1 MPRRREA
8 SLRSSSSTPHLIN
21 QPSSLTTSQLP
32 QSDSIHLS
40 DSPVGI
46 PSHSVVHNDTTQ
58 PRRRPRRTSS
68 APTLNPSP
76 LSPSPSSFSP
86 SHSQYETTSVIDQI
100 PSTISPSTSSLL
112 TPKPQFSNPPSLF
125 LPPHYGR
132 PSSRPSSPLVLS
144 SVSLPFFPPFSHLQ
158 LTSLSLSLSG

>member
-21 QPSSLTTSQLP
+21 QPSSLTTSQQP
-32 QSDSIHLS
+32 QSDS
-40 DSPVGI
+40 DSPVEI
-46 PSHSVVHNDTTQ
+46 PSHSVVHNDATQ

-76 LSPSPSSFSP
+76 LSPSPSSSSP
-86 SHSQYETTSVIDQI
+86 SQSQYENTSVVDQI

>member
-1 MPRRREA
+1 MPRRREP
-8 SLRSSSSTPHLIN
+8 SLRTSSSTPHLIN
-21 QPSSLTTSQLP
+21 QPSSLTNSQQP

-46 PSHSVVHNDTTQ
+46 PSHSVVHNDATQ

-68 APTLNPSP
+68 APILNSSP
-76 LSPSPSSFSP
+76 FSP